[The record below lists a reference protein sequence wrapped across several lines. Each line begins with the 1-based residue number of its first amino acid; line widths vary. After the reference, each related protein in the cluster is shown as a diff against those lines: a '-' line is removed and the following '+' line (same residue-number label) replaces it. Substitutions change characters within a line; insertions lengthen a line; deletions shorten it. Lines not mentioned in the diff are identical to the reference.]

1 MSSENV
7 VTPADL
13 DGYVTAGVLE
23 SHDLHGVR
31 ELLDMAGC
39 TAPGLAW
46 VAMALVLRSARDG
59 HTCVDLGKI
68 DLWSGDID
76 HRDPA
81 SPPWPTD
88 PEVWMQAL
96 ASVPRLVRAPS
107 DAVNEPRAPFVI
119 DGWLLYSHRVFGQEN
134 DVAALLKGDRG
145 IHVQVVM
152 GGPGS
157 GKTTWVARRLME
169 RLASGERPI
178 VALAAPTGKAARRMV
193 QVLETTL
200 VNNNAP
206 VELLQAV
213 RNSES
218 LTVHKLLEYNPGR
231 DKRAGRD
238 RRRPLERDLVIID
251 EASMM
256 SLDSISM
263 LLDAMAP
270 GSTLW
275 LVGDPDQLA
284 SVDAGTVLADVAAG
298 KSMKDSII
306 SLTGQHRFKDSP
318 QIGALVEAVRTAD
331 EDAVMRVLRD
341 GGNGLTW
348 IDPVASPGA
357 LQQLRNDVIAHARVS
372 CEIAASGDFDAA
384 VRNNLALQ
392 VLCGVRRGPAGVS
405 AWNVLVEDGLADLVT
420 GRWYLGRPVLVTEN
434 DGSTKL
440 SNGDVGVVCAGPDGQ
455 RLVAFG
461 EPGTVRMFAP
471 TRLPATE
478 TVHALTIHKSQGSEY
493 DHAVVVLPQ
502 TGSRIL
508 TRELL
513 YTGISRP
520 KTQLTLVAS
529 EDAIREAIITPVRRA
544 TGLAAR
550 L

>member
-1 MSSENV
+1 
-7 VTPADL
+7 
-13 DGYVTAGVLE
+13 
-23 SHDLHGVR
+23 
-31 ELLDMAGC
+31 
-39 TAPGLAW
+39 
-46 VAMALVLRSARDG
+46 
-59 HTCVDLGKI
+59 
-68 DLWSGDID
+68 
-76 HRDPA
+76 
-81 SPPWPTD
+81 
-88 PEVWMQAL
+88 
-96 ASVPRLVRAPS
+96 
-107 DAVNEPRAPFVI
+107 
-119 DGWLLYSHRVFGQEN
+119 
-134 DVAALLKGDRG
+134 
-145 IHVQVVM
+145 
-152 GGPGS
+152 
-157 GKTTWVARRLME
+157 
-169 RLASGERPI
+169 
-178 VALAAPTGKAARRMV
+178 
-193 QVLETTL
+193 
-200 VNNNAP
+200 
-206 VELLQAV
+206 
-213 RNSES
+213 
-218 LTVHKLLEYNPGR
+218 
-231 DKRAGRD
+231 
-238 RRRPLERDLVIID
+238 
-251 EASMM
+251 MM
-256 SLDSISM
+256 SLDSMSM

-298 KSMKDSII
+298 RSMADSII
-306 SLTGQHRFKDSP
+306 PLTGQHRFKDSP

-331 EDAVMRVLRD
+331 AEAVMEILRD

-348 IDPVASPGA
+348 IDPVASPEA
-357 LQQLRNDVIAHARVS
+357 LAQLRADVVAHARAT
-372 CEIAASGDFDAA
+372 CGTAATGDTDAA
-384 VRNNLALQ
+384 VGNNLELQ
-392 VLCGVRRGPAGVS
+392 VLCGVRHGPTGVS
-405 AWNVLVEDGLADLVT
+405 AWNALIEDGLADLVT

-461 EPGTVRMFAP
+461 EPGTVRTFAP

-493 DHAVVVLPQ
+493 DHAVVVLPP

-529 EDAIREAIITPVRRA
+529 EEAIRAAVNTPVRRA

>member
-1 MSSENV
+1 MISPE
-7 VTPADL
+7 DL
-13 DGYVTAGVLE
+13 VDYVTAGVLE
-23 SHDLHGVR
+23 SHDLHGVK
-31 ELLDMAGC
+31 ELLAMAGC
-39 TAPGLAW
+39 TAPRLAW
-46 VAMALVLRSARDG
+46 IAMALVLRSARDG
-59 HTCVDLGKI
+59 HTCVDLSNI
-68 DLWSGDID
+68 DMWSGGID
-76 HRDPA
+76 RRDAA

-88 PEVWMQAL
+88 PEDWMRAL
-96 ASVPRLVRAPS
+96 ATVPSLVRSPS
-107 DAVNEPRAPFVI
+107 DAATEPRAPFVI
-119 DGWLLYSHRVFGQEN
+119 DGWLLYSHRVFGQEK
-134 DVAALLKGDRG
+134 DVAALLKGERG
-145 IHVQVVM
+145 IQVQVVM

-157 GKTTWVARRLME
+157 GKTTWVAQRLME
-169 RLASGERPI
+169 RLASGERPN

-200 VNNNAP
+200 VRNNAP
-206 VELLQAV
+206 EELLHAV

-238 RRRPLERDLVIID
+238 RKRPLERDLVIID

-256 SLDSISM
+256 SLDSMSL

-284 SVDAGTVLADVAAG
+284 SVDAGTVLADIAAG
-298 KSMKDSII
+298 TSMKTRITP
-306 SLTGQHRFKDSP
+306 LTGQHRFKDSP

-331 EDAVMRVLRD
+331 ADAAVQTLRE
-341 GGNGLTW
+341 GGPGLTW
-348 IDPVASPGA
+348 VDPVVSPEA
-357 LQQLRNDVIAHARVS
+357 LDRLRDSVIDHARRT
-372 CEIAASGDFDAA
+372 CTIAATGDTDAA
-384 VRNNLALQ
+384 VRNKLALQ
-392 VLCGVRRGPAGVS
+392 VLCGVRRGPYGVS
-405 AWNVLVEDGLADLVT
+405 TWNALVEDGLADLVT
-420 GRWYLGRPVLVTEN
+420 GRWYPGRPVLVTEN

-440 SNGDVGVVCAGPDGQ
+440 SNGDVGVVCLGPDGQ
-455 RLVAFG
+455 RTVAFG
-461 EPGTVRMFAP
+461 EPGTVRTFAP

-493 DHAVVVLPQ
+493 DHAVVVLPEP
-502 TGSRIL
+502 GSRIL

-520 KTQLTLVAS
+520 RSQLTLVAT
-529 EDAIREAIITPVRRA
+529 EEAIRAAIATPVRRA